1 MIFNP
6 LFLSESSGGQM
17 LVPKSNKLSNNKYLF
32 SDIVKVVMNPLEE
45 QEKILGEI
53 DNVIG
58 NNSDLTLD
66 KNESPVKLKLKFLS
80 DSDNEQAKLGLAEIL
95 PDEIAQLLINDKAN
109 LSDEK
114 AVSYISKE
122 LLKGELQSFVNDLVG
137 NELIEKNISNES
149 GLLLSLEDKKSAV
162 NIELAKDSSSK
173 SKGDKIVVQTLVVPE
188 KAKLLSLVKGSK
200 NNPLFNFNNSSVSES
215 GSISKTGL
223 ANNSNTEI
231 IKPTLSVYSFN
242 YGKNNFESLTKNIK
256 SNSGHKHNLSLIS
269 NNSIGE
275 LNQETK
281 KIPLEKISFVPSEL
295 KKQLLDGKQTT
306 IGKNL
311 ELTSKGN
318 ELKLIDKNLPKADK
332 NYSVNKI
339 TIVKKNVDTL
349 ITEKLNNKS
358 KVSAKEIEPS
368 LKRIDFSKGDGS
380 SNKLLNQLGKNKDIS
395 NVKYIKTNSKVP
407 KTTGVK
413 QSPDLKVL
421 NSEKPTNVAHL
432 KALSKVV
439 ELNKTQGSV
448 KNNTQDLSTPNTG
461 QKEGATI
468 KLRSEQNSIKSS
480 QSDNS
485 IISKNLTEA
494 KSKVEILKNMN
505 TTIENKESSQT
516 KEVMPEKGT
525 INKITNVNVES
536 NKSIASSKV
545 KVNSEI
551 NTTKVEN
558 LEKPAAKFID
568 QNGKEILNVKN
579 KLNNNTDAKVESNKS
594 ITSNTAK
601 LNSEINTTKIEN
613 LEKPAVKLNNQNS
626 NEILNAKNTLNNN
639 TDVKVE
645 SNKSITSNTVK
656 LNHEINTD
664 KIQNSE
670 KTVSTPD
677 AQNVKNHTKTATVLS
692 NKKSDEIITNNSK
705 DIKEANINSRSVEK
719 SGSELKNGEE
729 IKYSESKNERVEI
742 KKTVETSKQD
752 SIKSNVVNPTNSND
766 TAESKGINQT
776 IVNPNVTDIRSTNEN
791 KKVSVKV
798 KGGIKSISDKSET
811 NKAVVSD
818 NSVKD
823 NSSNNSSENSDN
835 NNSSSFKGAS
845 FPSNDFNLKPNPESE
860 FNQLLAKEEISKLSA
875 SADKAIEVEAQSN
888 HKMVKSAEVI
898 KEISRFISK
907 QEKGSLSFDIK
918 PEQLGKMKITLDT
931 TEHVIKAR
939 IEVENEQA
947 KQLIERNI
955 NKLHEELSENGIQL
969 NSLNI
974 SLGYSKQQKEE
985 KEVDNNNQKHA
996 ENLGQMGEAEEETQ
1010 KKTLGYNTYEYIA

>member
-6 LFLSESSGGQM
+6 LFLSESSSGQM
-17 LVPKSNKLSNNKYLF
+17 LVPKSSKLSNNKYLF

-53 DNVIG
+53 DSVIG
-58 NNSDLTLD
+58 NNSGLTLD

-80 DSDNEQAKLGLAEIL
+80 DIDNEQAKLGLAEIL
-95 PDEIAQLLINDKAN
+95 PDEIAQLLINDKTN
-109 LSDEK
+109 LSDDK

-200 NNPLFNFNNSSVSES
+200 NNPLFNFNNSSINES
-215 GSISKTGL
+215 GSISKTGVV
-223 ANNSNTEI
+223 NNSNTEI
-231 IKPTLSVYSFN
+231 IRPTLSVYSFN

-256 SNSGHKHNLSLIS
+256 SNSGHKHNISLIS

-275 LNQETK
+275 LNQGTK
-281 KIPLEKISFVPSEL
+281 KVPLEKISFVPSEL
-295 KKQLLDGKQTT
+295 KKQQLDGKQTT

-311 ELTSKGN
+311 ELTSKGS
-318 ELKLIDKNLPKADK
+318 ELKLIDKNLSKADK

-339 TIVKKNVDTL
+339 TIVKKNADTP
-349 ITEKLNNKS
+349 ITENLNNKS
-358 KVSAKEIEPS
+358 KGPTKEIES
-368 LKRIDFSKGDGS
+368 ALKRIDFSKGDNTG
-380 SNKLLNQLGKNKDIS
+380 NKLLQQLGKNNDLS

-413 QSPDLKVL
+413 QNPDLKVL
-421 NSEKPTNVAHL
+421 NSEKPTNVDHL
-432 KALSKVV
+432 KAANKVV
-439 ELNKTQGSV
+439 DLNTTQSSA
-448 KNNTQDLSTPNTG
+448 KNISQDLRTLSTKLKNG
-461 QKEGATI
+461 QPI
-468 KLRSEQNSIKSS
+468 IVSSEQNSIKSAKN
-480 QSDNS
+480 DNS
-485 IISKNLTEA
+485 IISKNLSEA
-494 KSKVEILKNMN
+494 KGKVEILKNMN
-505 TTIENKESSQT
+505 TTIGNKESSQA
-516 KEVMPEKGT
+516 KEVMSTKGT
-525 INKITNVNVES
+525 INKIADVNVES
-536 NKSIASSKV
+536 NKTIKI
-545 KVNSEI
+545 NSEI
-551 NTTKVEN
+551 SNAKNEN
-558 LEKPAAKFID
+558 LGKSPGMLTDK
-568 QNGKEILNVKN
+568 NGKEL
-579 KLNNNTDAKVESNKS
+579 
-594 ITSNTAK
+594 
-601 LNSEINTTKIEN
+601 
-613 LEKPAVKLNNQNS
+613 
-626 NEILNAKNTLNNN
+626 LNAKDKLNNN

-645 SNKSITSNTVK
+645 SNKSIKPNNVKANSEISTTKIENLEKPEGTLKNENSKELSNARNILNNNTDVKVKSNINVKSNTVK
-656 LNHEINTD
+656 VNSEISTD
-664 KIQNSE
+664 KIQNPD
-670 KTVSTPD
+670 KTVGTSD
-677 AQNVKNHTKTATVLS
+677 LQNVKDHTKTAPVPS
-692 NKKSDEIITNNSK
+692 NSKSDEVIANNNK
-705 DIKEANINSRSVEK
+705 EIKEPKINSNSADK
-719 SGSELKNGEE
+719 NGSELKNGEE
-729 IKYSESKNERVEI
+729 IKYSESKNERVES
-742 KKTVETSKQD
+742 KKTPETSKQD
-752 SIKSNVVNPTNSND
+752 SIKGNAIKPTSQND

-776 IVNPNVTDIRSTNEN
+776 IVNPNVTDIKSTNEN

-798 KGGIKSISDKSET
+798 KSGIKSISDKNET
-811 NKAVVSD
+811 NKAVLSE
-818 NSVKD
+818 NTVKD
-823 NSSNNSSENSDN
+823 NSSNSSSKNFDN
-835 NNSSSFKGAS
+835 NNSNSFKGAS
-845 FPSNDFNLKPNPESE
+845 FPNNAFNLKPNSE
-860 FNQLLAKEEISKLSA
+860 NAFNQILNKEEISTLSA
-875 SADKAIEVEAQSN
+875 SADKSIEVEAQSN

-985 KEVDNNNQKHA
+985 KEVDNKNQKHA

-1010 KKTLGYNTYEYIA
+1010 KKALGYNTYEYIA